1 MVKNDVIL
9 RKAERMEIAEALA
22 LIRPVPDFPIPGILF
37 QDIAPLIGN
46 PKAYE
51 VVTKEFAQTDCPFN
65 LVAGVESR
73 GFILASAIAIDSAVG
88 FVPIRKAGKLPG
100 AVIKRDY
107 GLEYGSD
114 SLEMQVD
121 ALSQVAKPTVL
132 LIDDVLATGG
142 TLIAALELITD
153 LAGEICEV
161 AVLLE
166 ITALGGRERI
176 SAAFPGLK
184 IRSLVQI

>member
-1 MVKNDVIL
+1 MKID
-9 RKAERMEIAEALA
+9 EALA
-22 LIRPVPDFPIPGILF
+22 LIRPIPDFPIPGVLF
-37 QDIAPLIGN
+37 QDIAPLIAN
-46 PKAYE
+46 PVAYE
-51 VVTKEFAQTDCPFN
+51 LVTKEFAQTQTLFN

-100 AVIKRDY
+100 AVIKREY

-121 ALSQVAKPTVL
+121 ALAHIENPKVL

-142 TLIAALELITD
+142 TLIAALELISD
-153 LAGEICEV
+153 LAGEICEI

-176 SAAFPGLK
+176 SAAYPNLK
-184 IRSLVQI
+184 IRALVQI

>member
-1 MVKNDVIL
+1 MK
-9 RKAERMEIAEALA
+9 IAEALA
-22 LIRPVPDFPIPGILF
+22 LIRPVPNFPIPGILF
-37 QDIAPLIGN
+37 QDIAPLIAN
-46 PKAYE
+46 PKAFE
-51 VVTKEFAQTDCPFN
+51 LVIKEFAQTGSAFN
-65 LVAGVESR
+65 LVVGVESR

-100 AVIKRDY
+100 AVIKREY

-121 ALSQVAKPTVL
+121 ALTHVKEPRVL

-142 TLIAALELITD
+142 TLIAALELISD

-166 ITALGGRERI
+166 ISALGGRERI
-176 SAAFPGLK
+176 MAAFPELT
-184 IRSLVQI
+184 IRALVQI

>member
-1 MVKNDVIL
+1 MKIS
-9 RKAERMEIAEALA
+9 EALA

-37 QDIAPLIGN
+37 QDIAPLISN
-46 PKAYE
+46 PKAFDL
-51 VVTKEFAQTDCPFN
+51 VTKEFAQTETPFN

-73 GFILASAIAIDSAVG
+73 GFILASAIAIESAVG

-100 AVIKRDY
+100 AVIKREY

-114 SLEMQVD
+114 SLEMQVAAFSEVKD
-121 ALSQVAKPTVL
+121 PRVL

-142 TLIAALELITD
+142 TLIAALELIAE
-153 LAGEICEV
+153 LAGEVCEV

-166 ITALGGRERI
+166 IRALGGRERML
-176 SAAFPGLK
+176 AAFPNLK
-184 IRSLVQI
+184 IRALVQI

>member
-1 MVKNDVIL
+1 
-9 RKAERMEIAEALA
+9 MEIAEALA
-22 LIRPVPDFPIPGILF
+22 LIRPIPDFPIPGILF
-37 QDIAPLIGN
+37 QDIAPLIAN

-51 VVTKEFAQTDCPFN
+51 LVTKEFAQTNSPFN

-100 AVIKRDY
+100 SVIKREY

-121 ALSQVAKPTVL
+121 ALAYVSEPKVL

-142 TLIAALELITD
+142 TLIAALELLKD
-153 LAGEICEV
+153 LAAEVCEV

-166 ITALGGRERI
+166 ISELGGRERI
-176 SAAFPGLK
+176 LAAFPEIK
-184 IRSLVQI
+184 IRTLVQI

>member
-1 MVKNDVIL
+1 MKIDD
-9 RKAERMEIAEALA
+9 ALA
-22 LIRPVPDFPIPGILF
+22 LIRPIPDFPIPGVLF
-37 QDIAPLIGN
+37 QDIAPLIAN

-51 VVTKEFAQTDCPFN
+51 LVTKEFAQTESPFN

-100 AVIKRDY
+100 AVIKREY

-121 ALSQVAKPTVL
+121 ALAHIENPKVL

-142 TLIAALELITD
+142 TLIAALELIAD
-153 LAGEICEV
+153 LAGEICEI

-166 ITALGGRERI
+166 ISALGGRERI
-176 SAAFPGLK
+176 LAAFPDLK
-184 IRSLVQI
+184 IRSLVKI

>member
-1 MVKNDVIL
+1 MKID
-9 RKAERMEIAEALA
+9 EALA
-22 LIRPVPDFPIPGILF
+22 LIRPIPDFPIPGVLF
-37 QDIAPLIGN
+37 QDIAPLIAN
-46 PKAYE
+46 PVAYE
-51 VVTKEFAQTDCPFN
+51 LVTKEFAQTESPFN

-73 GFILASAIAIDSAVG
+73 GFILASAIAIDSSVG

-100 AVIKRDY
+100 AVIKREY

-121 ALSQVAKPTVL
+121 ALTHIENPKVL

-142 TLIAALELITD
+142 TLIAALELISD
-153 LAGEICEV
+153 LAGEICEI

-176 SAAFPGLK
+176 SAAYPNLK
-184 IRSLVQI
+184 IRALVQI

>member
-1 MVKNDVIL
+1 MKIS
-9 RKAERMEIAEALA
+9 EALA
-22 LIRPVPDFPIPGILF
+22 LIRPIPDFPIPGVLF
-37 QDIAPLIGN
+37 QDIAPLIAN

-51 VVTKEFAQTDCPFN
+51 LVTKEFAKTESPFN

-73 GFILASAIAIDSAVG
+73 GFILASAIAIDIAVG

-100 AVIKRDY
+100 AVIKREY

-114 SLEMQVD
+114 SLEMQVG
-121 ALSQVAKPTVL
+121 ALAHVRDPKVL

-142 TLIAALELITD
+142 TLIAALELIAD
-153 LAGEICEV
+153 LAGEVCEV

-166 ITALGGRERI
+166 ISALGGRERI
-176 SAAFPGLK
+176 RSAFPELK
-184 IRSLVQI
+184 IRALVQI

>member
-1 MVKNDVIL
+1 MKID
-9 RKAERMEIAEALA
+9 EALA
-22 LIRPVPDFPIPGILF
+22 LIRPIPDFPIPGVLF
-37 QDIAPLIGN
+37 QDIAPLIVN
-46 PKAYE
+46 PVAYE
-51 VVTKEFAQTDCPFN
+51 LVTKEFAQTETPFN

-100 AVIKRDY
+100 AVIKREY

-121 ALSQVAKPTVL
+121 ALAHIENPKVL

-142 TLIAALELITD
+142 TLIAALELISD
-153 LAGEICEV
+153 LAGEICEI

-176 SAAFPGLK
+176 SAAYPNLK
-184 IRSLVQI
+184 IRALVQI

>member
-1 MVKNDVIL
+1 MRIS
-9 RKAERMEIAEALA
+9 EALA

-37 QDIAPLIGN
+37 QDIAPLISN
-46 PKAYE
+46 PKAFDL
-51 VVTKEFAQTDCPFN
+51 VTKEFAQTETPFN
-65 LVAGVESR
+65 LVAGIESR

-100 AVIKRDY
+100 AVIKREY

-114 SLEMQVD
+114 SLEMQVAAFSEVKD
-121 ALSQVAKPTVL
+121 PRVL

-142 TLIAALELITD
+142 TLIAALELIAE
-153 LAGEICEV
+153 LAGEVCEV

-166 ITALGGRERI
+166 ICALGGRERML
-176 SAAFPGLK
+176 AAFPNLK
-184 IRSLVQI
+184 IRALVQI

>member
-1 MVKNDVIL
+1 
-9 RKAERMEIAEALA
+9 MEIAEALA
-22 LIRPVPDFPIPGILF
+22 LIRPIPDFPIPGILF
-37 QDIAPLIGN
+37 QDISPLIAN

-51 VVTKEFAQTDCPFN
+51 LVTKEFAQTNSPFN

-100 AVIKRDY
+100 SVIKREY

-121 ALSQVAKPTVL
+121 ALAHVSEPKVL

-142 TLIAALELITD
+142 TLIAALELLKD
-153 LAGEICEV
+153 LAAEVCEV

-166 ITALGGRERI
+166 ISELGGRERI
-176 SAAFPGLK
+176 LAAFPEIK
-184 IRSLVQI
+184 IRALVQI

>member
-1 MVKNDVIL
+1 
-9 RKAERMEIAEALA
+9 MEIAEALA
-22 LIRPVPDFPIPGILF
+22 LIRPIPDFPIPGILF
-37 QDIAPLIGN
+37 QDIAPLIAN

-51 VVTKEFAQTDCPFN
+51 LVTKEFAQTNSPFN

-100 AVIKRDY
+100 SVIKREY

-121 ALSQVAKPTVL
+121 ALAHVSEPKVL

-142 TLIAALELITD
+142 TLIAALELLKD
-153 LAGEICEV
+153 LAAEVCEV

-166 ITALGGRERI
+166 ISELGGRERI
-176 SAAFPGLK
+176 LAAFPEIK
-184 IRSLVQI
+184 IRALVQI

>member
-1 MVKNDVIL
+1 MKIS
-9 RKAERMEIAEALA
+9 EALA

-37 QDIAPLIGN
+37 QDIAPLIAN

-51 VVTKEFAQTDCPFN
+51 LVTKEFAQTETPFN

-100 AVIKRDY
+100 VVVRREY

-114 SLEMQVD
+114 SLEMQIG
-121 ALSQVAKPTVL
+121 AFNQVQEPRVL

-142 TLIAALELITD
+142 TLIAALELIEE
-153 LAGEICEV
+153 LAGEVCEV

-166 ITALGGRERI
+166 ICALGGRERLL
-176 SAAFPGLK
+176 AAFPNLK
-184 IRSLVQI
+184 IRALVQI

>member
-1 MVKNDVIL
+1 MRIS
-9 RKAERMEIAEALA
+9 EALA

-37 QDIAPLIGN
+37 QDIAPLISN
-46 PKAYE
+46 PKAFDL
-51 VVTKEFAQTDCPFN
+51 VTKVFAQTETPFN

-100 AVIKRDY
+100 AVLKREY

-114 SLEMQVD
+114 SLEMQVAAFSEVKD
-121 ALSQVAKPTVL
+121 PRVL

-142 TLIAALELITD
+142 TLIAALELIAE

-166 ITALGGRERI
+166 IRALGGRERLL
-176 SAAFPGLK
+176 AAFPSLK
-184 IRSLVQI
+184 IRALVQI

>member
-1 MVKNDVIL
+1 
-9 RKAERMEIAEALA
+9 MEIAEALA
-22 LIRPVPDFPIPGILF
+22 LIRPIPDFPIPGILF
-37 QDIAPLIGN
+37 QDIAPLIAN

-51 VVTKEFAQTDCPFN
+51 LVTKEFAQTNSPFN

-100 AVIKRDY
+100 SVIKREY

-121 ALSQVAKPTVL
+121 ALAHVSEPKVL

-142 TLIAALELITD
+142 TLIAALELLKD
-153 LAGEICEV
+153 LAAEVCEV

-166 ITALGGRERI
+166 ISELGGRERI
-176 SAAFPGLK
+176 LAAFPEIK
-184 IRSLVQI
+184 IRTLVQI

>member
-1 MVKNDVIL
+1 MK
-9 RKAERMEIAEALA
+9 IAEALA
-22 LIRPVPDFPIPGILF
+22 LIRPIPDFPIPGVLF
-37 QDIAPLIGN
+37 QDIAPLIAN
-46 PKAYE
+46 PTAFE
-51 VVTKEFAQTDCPFN
+51 LVTRELAQSESPFN
-65 LVAGVESR
+65 LIAGVESR

-100 AVIKRDY
+100 AVIKREY

-114 SLEMQVD
+114 SLEMQIG
-121 ALSQVAKPTVL
+121 ALAHVKDPQVL

-142 TLIAALELITD
+142 TLIAALELISD

-176 SAAFPGLK
+176 LAAFPDLQIRALVK
-184 IRSLVQI
+184 I

>member
-1 MVKNDVIL
+1 MKID
-9 RKAERMEIAEALA
+9 EALA

-37 QDIAPLIGN
+37 QDIAPLIAN

-51 VVTKEFAQTDCPFN
+51 AVTKEFAQTQSPFN
-65 LVAGVESR
+65 LVAGIESR

-100 AVIKRDY
+100 PIVKRDY

-121 ALSQVAKPTVL
+121 ALTHLSNPQVL

-142 TLIAALELITD
+142 TLIAALELISD
-153 LAGEICEV
+153 LGGEICEV

-166 ITALGGRERI
+166 ISALGGRERI
-176 SAAFPGLK
+176 LAAFPELK
-184 IRSLVQI
+184 IRALVQI

>member
-1 MVKNDVIL
+1 MRIS
-9 RKAERMEIAEALA
+9 EALA

-37 QDIAPLIGN
+37 QDIAPLISN
-46 PKAYE
+46 PKAFDL
-51 VVTKEFAQTDCPFN
+51 VTKEFAQTETPFN

-100 AVIKRDY
+100 AVIKREY

-114 SLEMQVD
+114 SLEMQV
-121 ALSQVAKPTVL
+121 AAFSEVKEPRVL

-142 TLIAALELITD
+142 TLIAALELIAE
-153 LAGEICEV
+153 LGGEVCEV

-166 ITALGGRERI
+166 ICALGGRERML
-176 SAAFPGLK
+176 AAFPNLK
-184 IRSLVQI
+184 IRALVQI

>member
-1 MVKNDVIL
+1 MKID
-9 RKAERMEIAEALA
+9 EALA

-37 QDIAPLIGN
+37 QDIAPLIAN

-51 VVTKEFAQTDCPFN
+51 AVTKEFAQTQSPFN
-65 LVAGVESR
+65 LVAGIESR

-100 AVIKRDY
+100 PIVKRDY

-121 ALSQVAKPTVL
+121 ALTHLLNPQVL

-142 TLIAALELITD
+142 TLIAALELISD
-153 LAGEICEV
+153 LGGEICEV

-166 ITALGGRERI
+166 ISALGGRERI
-176 SAAFPGLK
+176 LAAFPELK
-184 IRSLVQI
+184 IRALVQI

>member
-1 MVKNDVIL
+1 
-9 RKAERMEIAEALA
+9 MEIAEALA
-22 LIRPVPDFPIPGILF
+22 LIRAVPNFPIPGILF
-37 QDIAPLIGN
+37 QDISPLISN

-51 VVTKEFAQTDCPFN
+51 VVTKELARTETPFN
-65 LVAGVESR
+65 LVAGIESR
-73 GFILASAIAIDSAVG
+73 GFILAGAIAIDSSVG
-88 FVPIRKAGKLPG
+88 FIPIRKAGKLPG
-100 AVIKRDY
+100 AVVKREY

-121 ALSQVAKPTVL
+121 ALAHRSDPRIL

-153 LAGEICEV
+153 LAGGICEI

-166 ITALGGRERI
+166 IRALGGRARI
-176 SAAFPGLK
+176 SAAFPQLR
-184 IRSLVQI
+184 IRALVQI

>member
-1 MVKNDVIL
+1 MRIS
-9 RKAERMEIAEALA
+9 EALA

-37 QDIAPLIGN
+37 QDIAPLISN
-46 PKAYE
+46 PKAFDL
-51 VVTKEFAQTDCPFN
+51 VTKEFAQTETPFN

-100 AVIKRDY
+100 AVIKREY

-114 SLEMQVD
+114 SLEMQVAAFSEVKD
-121 ALSQVAKPTVL
+121 PRVL

-142 TLIAALELITD
+142 TLIVALELIAE
-153 LAGEICEV
+153 LAGEVCEV

-166 ITALGGRERI
+166 ICPLGGRERML
-176 SAAFPGLK
+176 AAFPNLK
-184 IRSLVQI
+184 IRALVQI

>member
-1 MVKNDVIL
+1 MKL
-9 RKAERMEIAEALA
+9 SEALA
-22 LIRPVPDFPIPGILF
+22 LIRPIPDFPIPGVLF
-37 QDIAPLIGN
+37 QDIAPLIAN
-46 PKAYE
+46 PKAFAS
-51 VVTKEFAQTDCPFN
+51 VTREFAQASSPFN
-65 LVAGVESR
+65 LVAGIESR
-73 GFILASAIAIDSAVG
+73 GFILASAIAIDSEVG

-121 ALSQVAKPTVL
+121 ALSHVLNPKVL

-142 TLIAALELITD
+142 TIIAALELISD
-153 LAGEICEV
+153 LVGEISEV

-166 ITALGGRERI
+166 ICTLGGRARI
-176 SAAFPGLK
+176 LNTFPDLK
-184 IRSLVQI
+184 IRALVQI

>member
-1 MVKNDVIL
+1 MKI
-9 RKAERMEIAEALA
+9 EEALA
-22 LIRPVPDFPIPGILF
+22 LIRPVPDFPVPGVLF
-37 QDIAPLIGN
+37 QDIAPLIAN

-51 VVTKEFAQTDCPFN
+51 LVIKEFGQTASPFN

-73 GFILASAIAIDSAVG
+73 GFILASAIALDSAVG

-100 AVIKRDY
+100 AVIKREY

-114 SLEMQVD
+114 VLEMQVD
-121 ALSQVAKPTVL
+121 ALADLAGPKVL

-142 TLIAALELITD
+142 TLIAALELISD
-153 LAGEICEV
+153 LAGEVCEV

-166 ITALGGRERI
+166 ISALGGRERI
-176 SAAFPGLK
+176 LATFPEMK
-184 IRSLVQI
+184 IRALVKI

>member
-1 MVKNDVIL
+1 MKIS
-9 RKAERMEIAEALA
+9 EALA

-37 QDIAPLIGN
+37 QDIAPLIAN

-51 VVTKEFAQTDCPFN
+51 LVTKEFAQTETPFN

-100 AVIKRDY
+100 AVVRREY

-114 SLEMQVD
+114 SLEMQIG
-121 ALSQVAKPTVL
+121 AFNQVQEPRVL

-142 TLIAALELITD
+142 TLIAALELIEE
-153 LAGEICEV
+153 LAGEVCEV

-166 ITALGGRERI
+166 ICALGGRERLL
-176 SAAFPGLK
+176 AAFPNLK
-184 IRSLVQI
+184 IRALVQI